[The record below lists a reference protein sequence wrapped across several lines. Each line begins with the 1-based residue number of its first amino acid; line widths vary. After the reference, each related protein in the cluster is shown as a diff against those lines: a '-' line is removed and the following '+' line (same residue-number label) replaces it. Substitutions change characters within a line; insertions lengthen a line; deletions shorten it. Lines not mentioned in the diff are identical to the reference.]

1 MLPAWRTA
9 TASSGKNWRVVAL
22 MVVIEVEVDAFVAEL
37 LETKKEKMMMMMM
50 MMTSTTIIVETTKR

>member
-1 MLPAWRTA
+1 
-9 TASSGKNWRVVAL
+9 

-37 LETKKEKMMMMMM
+37 LETKKKMMM

>member
-50 MMTSTTIIVETTKR
+50 MTSTTIIVETTKR

>member
-9 TASSGKNWRVVAL
+9 TASSGKIWRVVAL

-37 LETKKEKMMMMMM
+37 LETKKKMM